1 MTPTWELPHRPRRHR
16 LWLGVGIA
24 AAVIVL
30 AGTAAYVIH
39 GLWPTSFI
47 PSARTQKLATIE
59 AMPEAKLLAPD
70 SHVLLQRGYN
80 RTSLGIGVAS
90 YESFD
95 TVAGVNASKQVVFDY
110 YKQQLAKRGW
120 QGPGSEDLNATN
132 RWTRGAY
139 EFSIAF
145 LGRPGDPTY
154 AGESNYST
162 TYSFGIQYAPN
173 LASAT
178 PTP

>member
-1 MTPTWELPHRPRRHR
+1 MTATWELPQHPRRRR
-16 LWLGVGIA
+16 LWLWVGSA
-24 AAVIVL
+24 AAVLVL
-30 AGTAAYVIH
+30 AGTAAYVVH

-47 PSARTQKLATIE
+47 SSARTQKLATIE
-59 AMPEAKLLAPD
+59 AMPEAKLLAPG
-70 SHVLLQRGYN
+70 SHVLSQRGYN

-95 TVAGVNASKQVVFDY
+95 TVAGVNASKQAVFGY
-110 YKQQLAKRGW
+110 YKQQLAQRGW
-120 QGPGSEDLNATN
+120 HGPGSNDLNATN

-145 LGRPGDPTY
+145 LGTPGDPTFV
-154 AGESNYST
+154 GESNYST

-173 LASAT
+173 LASPA